1 MDQCFQKESTS
12 SSSSKERNGRM
23 APTNIVSLDYTWHK
37 ILVNLPSYEDWSS
50 LHKEFTVYEV
60 E

>member
-12 SSSSKERNGRM
+12 SSSSNERNGRM